1 MMSLK
6 IFDVWH
12 DNRNMKNYSKEKGPL
27 SFTYLASLN
36 RRLTRASVQAYLY
49 PLVVSTVLNNSR
61 IKRHTQR
68 EALDLNS
75 TDRFCNTM

>member
-12 DNRNMKNYSKEKGPL
+12 DNRNMKNYSKEMGPQ
-27 SFTYLASLN
+27 SFTYLASLK
-36 RRLTRASVQAYLY
+36 RRLTRASLQADLY
-49 PLVVSTVLNNSR
+49 PLVIAIVLNNSR
-61 IKRHTQR
+61 VKRHTQI

-75 TDRFCNTM
+75 TDRFRITM